1 MTAKRESLMT
11 GNSEKLQPDAALS
24 DKTIVLVGIMGVGKT
39 TVGRRLATLLKLPF
53 YDADAEIEQ
62 AAGMP
67 VAEFFER
74 YGEKE
79 FRKGERR
86 VMSRLLDQQPHVLAT
101 GGGAFA
107 DETIRNLIQE
117 KAISVWLQAEL
128 DVLIERTSRRD
139 TRPLLKDKN
148 PEEVLTRLLKERT
161 PFYQQ
166 AHIHITCKNGPHM
179 RTAEKILQS
188 LNDFVH

>member
-1 MTAKRESLMT
+1 MARTSD
-11 GNSEKLQPDAALS
+11 KLHPDAALN

-39 TVGRRLATLLKLPF
+39 TVGRRLASLLKMPF
-53 YDADAEIEQ
+53 FDADAEIEL

-86 VMSRLLDQQPHVLAT
+86 VMSRLLDQAPHVLAT

-107 DETIRNLIQE
+107 DEMIRSLIQK
-117 KAISVWLQAEL
+117 KAISVWLQADL
-128 DVLIERTSRRD
+128 KVLIERTSRRD

-148 PEEVLTRLLKERT
+148 PAEVLTRLLEERT
-161 PFYQQ
+161 PFYEQ
-166 AHIHITCKNGPHM
+166 ADIHIACKEGPHM

-188 LNDFVH
+188 LNNFVH

>member
-1 MTAKRESLMT
+1 MT